1 MTPTTRMT
9 VRVGLAYL
17 AIGNALLGFWAAF
30 APKSFFT
37 SFPGGGRHWV
47 AVDGPYNEHL
57 VRDVGELNLALFVV
71 VLAAAV
77 TMSLPLVR
85 TALAATL
92 VNGVLHVVYHARH
105 TDPFGTGD
113 VVGVLGSLALAPVL
127 ALILLVIT
135 RPRPERADG
144 SAPTAPVRA

>member
-1 MTPTTRMT
+1 MTSTTRMT
-9 VRVGLAYL
+9 VRIGLAYL
-17 AIGNALLGFWAAF
+17 AVGFALIGFWAAF
-30 APKSFFT
+30 APRSFFAE
-37 SFPGGGRHWV
+37 FPGGGRHWV

-71 VLAAAV
+71 VLAAAI
-77 TMSLPLVR
+77 TLSLPLVR

-113 VVGVLGSLALAPVL
+113 VIGVLGSLALAPVL
-127 ALILLVIT
+127 ALVLLVIV
-135 RPRPERADG
+135 RPRRERVDG
-144 SAPTAPVRA
+144 PAPAAPVRA